1 MDVFT
6 NRKYPELVVYE
17 VGRDNDG
24 GDHHR
29 VIKIDLEY
37 MSISVKPVFVAQV
50 TSINLIYV
58 P

>member
-6 NRKYPELVVYE
+6 NRKYPQLVVYE
-17 VGRDNDG
+17 VGRHYDG
-24 GDHHR
+24 GDHRR

-37 MSISVKPVFVAQV
+37 MSISVKPVFVAEV
-50 TSINLIYV
+50 TSMNLINF

>member
-1 MDVFT
+1 MFT

>member
-6 NRKYPELVVYE
+6 NRKYPELIVFE
-17 VGRDNDG
+17 VGRENDG
-24 GDHHR
+24 EDHHR

-50 TSINLIYV
+50 TSMN
-58 P
+58 